1 LTAITRKNAAER
13 KQQYPSNPHSRIQE
27 RDLHEQTVCARLQ
40 AVRFLLENGLTRVEQ
55 LVQEEGLLT
64 PNRQAQKLEVDD
76 NREYFLQKLTN
87 IRQSLRFMAEQLN
100 LPANF
105 PESKQVLQLELVSL
119 TVLVE
124 ASRASHL
131 VPGGGD
137 FDQKVRSILDDSI
150 ENIALDLLNLRA
162 RVK

>member
-1 LTAITRKNAAER
+1 LAAITRKNATER
-13 KQQYPSNPHSRIQE
+13 KQQYPSNSQSRVPE
-27 RDLHEQTVCARLQ
+27 TDLHEQTVCARLQ

-55 LVQEEGLLT
+55 LIQQEGPLT
-64 PNRQAQKLEVDD
+64 PNRQAQKLKVDD
-76 NREYFLQKLTN
+76 HREYFLQKLTN
-87 IRQSLRFMAEQLN
+87 IRQSLRFMAEQLD
-100 LPANF
+100 LPVNF
-105 PESKQVLQLELVSL
+105 PESKHVLQLELVSL

-131 VPGGGD
+131 VPGGDD
-137 FDQKVRSILDDSI
+137 FDQKVRSILDGSI

>member
-1 LTAITRKNAAER
+1 MLGPFTAEK
-13 KQQYPSNPHSRIQE
+13 
-27 RDLHEQTVCARLQ
+27 
-40 AVRFLLENGLTRVEQ
+40 
-55 LVQEEGLLT
+55 
-64 PNRQAQKLEVDD
+64 
-76 NREYFLQKLTN
+76 
-87 IRQSLRFMAEQLN
+87 LN

-124 ASRASHL
+124 ACRASHL

-137 FDQKVRSILDDSI
+137 FDQKVRNILDDSI